1 MHQHIPYQ
9 PTDSQDRWAWDHP
22 HITKKIPDRDR
33 ITFPDYKMRKN
44 RRSKEKR
51 KVPVCPPMS
60 LSDKLS
66 NLHLLLRVSAFRRWP
81 LTVRLFSEDAYNTWQ
96 SCHEKADAVIR
107 SGIKIIFEAN
117 PAVDMPQCA
126 NLSVSSHGNG
136 KRKRKALGQ
145 SSIDGID
152 VGYSYLEGP
161 LEKSTFL
168 LADGETIN
176 CSVCAKNIGLE
187 RRLSLI
193 CPAEGCKAASH
204 LSCLGTKFLHDEDAG
219 DSIVPTSGKCP
230 ECNLEVL
237 WVDLVKE
244 MSLRIRGKKELAALT
259 KKSRR
264 RKANVPKLAKAGV
277 SKTEISESEDA
288 ADTDTDSDSLD
299 AAVLAADTEDDLLQ
313 DSWRYQE
320 YDDDDDDDL
329 TSITSAASGFSDG
342 IDMPSPGKPSVAAP
356 RLKTVIEDSE

>member
-33 ITFPDYKMRKN
+33 ITFPNYRMRKN
-44 RRSKEKR
+44 RRSKEKC
-51 KVPVCPPMS
+51 KVPVCSPMS

-81 LTVRLFSEDAYNTWQ
+81 LTVRLFYEDAYDTWQ
-96 SCHEKADAVIR
+96 SCHAKADAVIR

-117 PAVDMPQCA
+117 PAVDTPQSA
-126 NLSVSSHGNG
+126 NLSVSSHGSG

-193 CPAEGCKAASH
+193 CPAEGCKTASH
-204 LSCLGTKFLHDEDAG
+204 LSCLGAKFLHDEGAS
-219 DSIVPTSGKCP
+219 DSIIPTSGKCP

-244 MSLRIRGKKELAALT
+244 MSLRIKGKKELAALT

-277 SKTEISESEDA
+277 VKTEISESEDA
-288 ADTDTDSDSLD
+288 ADTDTDSGSLD
-299 AAVLAADTEDDLLQ
+299 AAILTADAEDDLLQ
-313 DSWRYQE
+313 DNWRYQE
-320 YDDDDDDDL
+320 YDDDNDDL